1 VTEGKAAVLVL
12 APPTPPPCMEGKVDC
27 RTYPNRDQ
35 VGVVAAD
42 SPLLP
47 DLGVAPGR
55 HRRNAGT
62 VHL

>member
-1 VTEGKAAVLVL
+1 
-12 APPTPPPCMEGKVDC
+12 MEGRVDC